1 MTLVYHKIENHSM
14 NAEDSKALRIDK
26 FRKWKH
32 SLHIEHGIY
41 TQADTLVC
49 VVIKIYHLHLSIQ

>member
-1 MTLVYHKIENHSM
+1 MTLIEHKIENHSM

-32 SLHIEHGIY
+32 SIAYSTWHVYSSRYISLCG
-41 TQADTLVC
+41 D
-49 VVIKIYHLHLSIQ
+49 